1 MPAFDSLRV
10 GKLQESLGQ
19 LQDEVRRHPADSKQR
34 IFLFQLLSVMGQW
47 DRAMT
52 QLGVLAEM
60 DDSALAMVQTY
71 REVLQCESLRREVF
85 EGRRTPV
92 VIGEPEQWV
101 ALLIEA
107 LRLGGEGRAEE
118 SQAVR
123 SRAFELALPTS
134 GAIDGQRFEWI
145 ADSDPR
151 LGPVLELVVNG
162 RYSWVPFSR
171 IRRLVLEEPSD
182 LRDLVWLPAHV
193 TWTNGGEAVAFV
205 PVRYPGSEKSQDDA
219 IALAR
224 KTEWADQGSD
234 LYFGLGQRM
243 FVTDAGEHPVLEVR
257 HIDLGAEPAPA
268 AEAQR

>member
-10 GKLQESLGQ
+10 GKLQESLTQ
-19 LQDEVRRHPADSKQR
+19 LQDEVRRHPADPKQR

-52 QLGVLAEM
+52 QLGVLSEM

-92 VIGEPEQWV
+92 VIGEPAQWV

-107 LRLGGEGRAEE
+107 LRLGGEGRATE
-118 SQAVR
+118 SQAMR
-123 SRAFELALPTS
+123 SHAFELAPATS
-134 GAIDGQRFEWI
+134 GAVDGQRFEWI

-171 IRRLVLEEPSD
+171 IRRLALEEPSD

-205 PVRYPGSEKSQDDA
+205 PVRYPGSEKSSDEA

-224 KTEWADQGSD
+224 KTEWADQGGD

-243 FVTDAGEHPVLEVR
+243 LVSDAGEYPVLAIRQIEL
-257 HIDLGAEPAPA
+257 DAEPAPA
-268 AEAQR
+268 EAPR

>member
-1 MPAFDSLRV
+1 MSAFDSLRV
-10 GKLQESLGQ
+10 GKLQESLGE
-19 LQDEVRRHPADSKQR
+19 LQDEVRRHPADPKPR

-71 REVLQCESLRREVF
+71 RELLQCESLRREVF
-85 EGRRTPV
+85 AGRRTPLV
-92 VIGEPEQWV
+92 VGEPEQWV

-107 LRLGGEGRAEE
+107 LRLGGEGRVVE
-118 SQAVR
+118 SQAI
-123 SRAFELALPTS
+123 RAQAFDLAPPTS
-134 GAIDGQRFEWI
+134 GSLDGQQFEWI

-162 RYSWVPFSR
+162 RYSWAPFSR
-171 IRRLVLEEPSD
+171 VRCLALDEPSD

-193 TWTNGGEAVAFV
+193 TWTNGGETVAFV
-205 PVRYPGSEKSQDDA
+205 PVRYPGSEQSADDA

>member
-1 MPAFDSLRV
+1 
-10 GKLQESLGQ
+10 
-19 LQDEVRRHPADSKQR
+19 
-34 IFLFQLLSVMGQW
+34 
-47 DRAMT
+47 MT

-107 LRLGGEGRAEE
+107 LRLGGEGRAAE
-118 SQAVR
+118 SQAIR
-123 SRAFELALPTS
+123 SQAFELAPATA
-134 GAIDGQRFEWI
+134 GAVDGQRFAWI

-205 PVRYPGSEKSQDDA
+205 PVRYPGSEKSRDDA
-219 IALAR
+219 IVLAR
-224 KTEWADQGSD
+224 KTEWAGQGND
-234 LYFGLGQRM
+234 LYFGVGQRM
-243 FVTDAGEHPVLEVR
+243 LVTDAGEYPVLEVR
-257 HIDLGAEPAPA
+257 QIELDAEP

>member
-1 MPAFDSLRV
+1 MGYRAEHTVRMTTRAAVGPAGTAGPILADDGQLNSSDGGLPDARLRQSSRR
-10 GKLQESLGQ
+10 KLQESLGQ

-107 LRLGGEGRAEE
+107 LRLGGRV
-118 SQAVR
+118 VR
-123 SRAFELALPTS
+123 KSR
-134 GAIDGQRFEWI
+134 
-145 ADSDPR
+145 
-151 LGPVLELVVNG
+151 
-162 RYSWVPFSR
+162 
-171 IRRLVLEEPSD
+171 RRS
-182 LRDLVWLPAHV
+182 
-193 TWTNGGEAVAFV
+193 
-205 PVRYPGSEKSQDDA
+205 
-219 IALAR
+219 AR
-224 KTEWADQGSD
+224 
-234 LYFGLGQRM
+234 GL
-243 FVTDAGEHPVLEVR
+243 
-257 HIDLGAEPAPA
+257 
-268 AEAQR
+268 

>member
-10 GKLQESLGQ
+10 GKLQESLSQ
-19 LQDEVRRHPADSKQR
+19 LQDEVRRQPAEPKHR
-34 IFLFQLLSVMGQW
+34 VFLFQLLSILGQW

-52 QLGVLAEM
+52 QLGVLGEM
-60 DDSALAMVQTY
+60 DASALAMVQTY
-71 REVLQCESLRREVF
+71 REVLQCERLRLEVF

-92 VIGEPEQWV
+92 VLGEPEQWV

-107 LRLGGEGRAEE
+107 LRLGGEGRASE
-118 SQAVR
+118 SQAM
-123 SRAFELALPTS
+123 RAQAFDLAPATS

-162 RYSWVPFSR
+162 RYSWAPFSR
-171 IRRLVLEEPSD
+171 VRRLALDAPSD

-205 PVRYPGSEKSQDDA
+205 PVRYPGSEKSTDEA
-219 IALAR
+219 VTLAR
-224 KTEWADQGSD
+224 KTEWVDQGND

-243 FVTDAGEHPVLEVR
+243 LVTDAGEYPLLEVR
-257 HIDLGAEPAPA
+257 QIELDGEPAPA
-268 AEAQR
+268 EAPR